1 MLYLIQLIIL
11 IFIQNIDP
19 YKFLDG
25 KWCESKDKECFY
37 LKYQDGLVI
46 YEDTDGGFISGVEL
60 VKYNKKEKKIYWR
73 IVGTS
78 KKTQYFKILK
88 GSTVEHFNGV
98 DTKKIKN
105 FKSNN

>member
-1 MLYLIQLIIL
+1 MIYITHLIIL
-11 IFIQNIDP
+11 IFLQNIDP

-37 LKYQDGLVI
+37 LKIEDGLII
-46 YEDTDGGFISGVEL
+46 YEDTDGGFRTGVEI
-60 VKYNKKEKKIYWR
+60 VNYDKKEKKIYWR

-88 GSTVEHFNGV
+88 GTTVEHFDGIK
-98 DTKKIKN
+98 TKKIKK
-105 FKSNN
+105 FKVE

>member
-1 MLYLIQLIIL
+1 MFYITHLIIL
-11 IFIQNIDP
+11 IFLQNIDP

-37 LKYQDGLVI
+37 LKIEDGLII
-46 YEDTDGGFISGVEL
+46 YEDTDGGFRTRVEI
-60 VKYNKKEKKIYWR
+60 VNYDKKEKKIYWR

-88 GSTVEHFNGV
+88 GTTVEHFDGIN
-98 DTKKIKN
+98 TKKIKK
-105 FKSNN
+105 FKVE

>member
-1 MLYLIQLIIL
+1 MFYITHLIIL
-11 IFIQNIDP
+11 IFLQNIDP

-37 LKYQDGLVI
+37 LIIEDGLII
-46 YEDTDGGFISGVEL
+46 YEDTDGGFRTGVEI
-60 VKYNKKEKKIYWR
+60 VNYDKKEKKIYWR

-88 GSTVEHFNGV
+88 GTTVEHFDGIN
-98 DTKKIKN
+98 TKKIKK
-105 FKSNN
+105 FKVE

>member
-1 MLYLIQLIIL
+1 MFYITHLIIL
-11 IFIQNIDP
+11 IFLQNIDP

-37 LKYQDGLVI
+37 LIIEDGLII
-46 YEDTDGGFISGVEL
+46 YEDTDGGFRSGVEL
-60 VKYNKKEKKIYWR
+60 VNYDKKEKKIYWR

-88 GSTVEHFNGV
+88 GTTVEHFDGIK
-98 DTKKIKN
+98 TKKIKK
-105 FKSNN
+105 FKVE